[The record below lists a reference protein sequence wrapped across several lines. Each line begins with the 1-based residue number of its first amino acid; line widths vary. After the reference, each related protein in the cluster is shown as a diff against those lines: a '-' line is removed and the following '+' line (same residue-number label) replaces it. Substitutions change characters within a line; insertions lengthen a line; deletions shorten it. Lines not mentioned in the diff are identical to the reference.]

1 MIQLRS
7 TGLLPVR
14 CFCDLRILL
23 YLIDRSD
30 GGRVSGGQGA
40 GGFTGQPAL
49 IYIPPGEYLISS
61 KIQMFV
67 NTQIIGG
74 MSSRLKR

>member
-1 MIQLRS
+1 MHGDNP
-7 TGLLPVR
+7 TLLTTIAV
-14 CFCDLRILL
+14 
-23 YLIDRSD
+23 

-40 GGFTGQPAL
+40 GGTTGQPAL

-67 NTQIIGG
+67 DTQIIGG
-74 MSSRLKR
+74 SSPWKEFTSLCVH